1 MIPVLESLFAYCMEF
16 GASDIHLSVDEPP
29 RFRVQG
35 RLAPR
40 PDFEPFDART
50 VDDVAME
57 LGLYTLPLGCPDGTE
72 RVRKTLVDNGAID
85 GAVTAPDGQR
95 YRFNLFRQQGRT
107 AVALRRLDSTFRS
120 LPELGLPPR
129 IGEFCQERDGLV
141 IVTGPTGSGKST
153 TLATL
158 IDGVNTTREGFIVTI
173 EDPIE
178 FEHASKLSLVNQRQV
193 GRDARSFNDAL
204 VEAMRQDPDVIL
216 VGEIRDTE
224 TVRTALRAAETG
236 HLVFTTLHAGDCPG
250 AVERIISVFP
260 ADEQNSVRRQLAMVL
275 RGIVAQHLLVSA
287 DGARRHAAVEVLVN
301 TSGIAN
307 LIASGR
313 TVQISSAIETGA
325 NVGMRSLE
333 ESLAEL
339 LFAGAITE
347 RDAFLLTRNPETLQ
361 RRLYGD
367 VEE

>member
-1 MIPVLESLFAYCMEF
+1 MIPILDSLFGHCAEL

-35 RLAPR
+35 QLAPR
-40 PDFEPFDART
+40 PEFAPFDAQT
-50 VDDVAME
+50 VDDIAME

-72 RVRKTLVDNGAID
+72 LIRKTLVRDGSID
-85 GAVTAPDGQR
+85 GAVTASDGQR

-107 AVALRRLDSTFRS
+107 SVALRRLDSVFRS

-129 IGEFCQERDGLV
+129 IADFCQERDGLV

-158 IDGVNTTREGFIVTI
+158 IDSINTTRACFVVTI

-178 FEHASKLSLVNQRQV
+178 FEHVSRLSLVNQRQV

-236 HLVFTTLHAGDCPG
+236 HLVFTTLHAGDCAG
-250 AVERIISVFP
+250 AVERIVSVFP

-275 RGIVAQHLLVSA
+275 RGIVAQHLLVSV
-287 DGARRHAAVEVLVN
+287 DGTRRHAVAEVLVN
-301 TSGIAN
+301 TTGVAN
-307 LIASGR
+307 LIATGR
-313 TVQISSAIETGA
+313 TAQIASAIETGG

-347 RDAFLLTRNPETLQ
+347 RAAYLLTRNPEVLQ

-367 VEE
+367 DEE

>member
-1 MIPVLESLFAYCMEF
+1 MIPILESLFAHCVEL
-16 GASDIHLSVDEPP
+16 GASDVHLSVDEPP

-35 RLAPR
+35 QLAPR
-40 PDFEPFDART
+40 PEFAPFDART
-50 VDDVAME
+50 VDEIAME

-72 RVRKTLVDNGAID
+72 LVRKTLVRDGAID

-95 YRFNLFRQQGRT
+95 YRFNLFRQQDRT
-107 AVALRRLDSTFRS
+107 SVALRRLDAVFRS

-129 IGEFCQERDGLV
+129 IADFCRERDGLV

-158 IDGVNTTREGFIVTI
+158 IDGINATRECFIVTI

-178 FEHASKLSLVNQRQV
+178 FEHASRRALVNQRQV

-216 VGEIRDTE
+216 VGEIRDVE

-275 RGIVAQHLLVSA
+275 RGIVAQHLMVSV
-287 DGARRHAAVEVLVN
+287 DGSRRHAVAEVLVN
-301 TSGIAN
+301 TTGVAN
-307 LIASGR
+307 LIATGR
-313 TVQISSAIETGA
+313 TAQIASAIETGG

-339 LFAGAITE
+339 LFAGAISE

-367 VEE
+367 DGE